1 MPNTV
6 LACCPRIFRRRRWAG
21 SSGRA
26 VRTATP
32 SSRGRD
38 AGGREEGAM
47 TRMTGGQALVEMLRR
62 HEVDTIFALPGVQND
77 ALFVAFY
84 DAGEALRVIHT
95 RHEQGA
101 AYMAFGYARASGKVG
116 AYAVVP
122 GPGLLNTTAAL
133 STAYATNAPVLC
145 ISGQVPS
152 DLIGRGFGLL
162 HEIPDQLGILQTLTK
177 WAARIHHP
185 TQTGRLVNEAFRQL
199 REGRPRPVGLEMPLD
214 VMALETEVAL
224 PAAEGVPPAEMPDPE
239 LIEKAAGLLAEAKK
253 PLLFVG
259 GGAVGAAEEV
269 LAIAEMLEAPG
280 VSYGGGKGIVSDR
293 RYLAQSA
300 FAGHELWCDAHVV
313 LAVGTRLHQPQVRWG
328 VDRDLQLIRID
339 IDPTEITRILKPA
352 LGIVAHAKT
361 ALAALHGALERRGSR
376 RQSREDELQALKAR
390 ALAKLAEHLGP
401 QCEYLQA
408 IRAELPD
415 EGIYVED
422 LTQVGYV
429 GRVAFPIY
437 HPRTYIHSGYQGTLG
452 FGFATALGAK
462 VGRPDLPVVSISGDG
477 GFMYNV
483 QELSTAVK
491 HGIDIV
497 AIVFAD
503 GAYGNVRRMQKEDY
517 GNRLIGVDL
526 HNPNFPQMTERFS
539 VAGVRTPSPDGL
551 RGELAAALKRRG
563 TTLIEVAVGEMP
575 DPWKHLVLPRV
586 RGGR

>member
-1 MPNTV
+1 M
-6 LACCPRIFRRRRWAG
+6 A
-21 SSGRA
+21 
-26 VRTATP
+26 
-32 SSRGRD
+32 
-38 AGGREEGAM
+38 
-47 TRMTGGQALVEMLRR
+47 RMTGGKALVEMLCR
-62 HEVDTIFALPGVQND
+62 HGVDTIFALPGVQND

-84 DAGEALRVIHT
+84 DAGDALRVIHT

-101 AYMAFGYARASGKVG
+101 AYMAYGYARASGKVG
-116 AYAVVP
+116 SYAVVP

-133 STAYATNAPVLC
+133 STACATNAPVLC
-145 ISGQVPS
+145 ISGQIPS

-162 HEIPDQLGILQTLTK
+162 HEIPDQLGILRTLTK
-177 WAARIHHP
+177 WAVRINHP
-185 TQTGRLVNEAFRQL
+185 TETGKLVNEAFRQL
-199 REGRPRPVGLEMPLD
+199 RDGRPRPVALEMPLD
-214 VMALETEVAL
+214 VMALATEVVL
-224 PAAEGVPPAEMPDPE
+224 PAAEAPPAPTMPDPE
-239 LIEKAAGLLAEAKK
+239 AIDRAASLLAEARK

-259 GGAVGAAEEV
+259 SGAVAAGEEV
-269 LAIAEMLEAPG
+269 LAIAERLEAPV
-280 VSYGGGKGIVSDR
+280 VSFTGGKGIVSDR
-293 RYLAQSA
+293 HYLAQSA
-300 FAGHELWCDAHVV
+300 PAGHELWREADVV
-313 LAVGTRLHQPQVRWG
+313 LAVGTRLNQPQMRWG
-328 VDRDLQLIRID
+328 IDADLKLIRID
-339 IDPTEITRILKPA
+339 IDPIEITRIQRPTLGVVADAKP
-352 LGIVAHAKT
+352 
-361 ALAALHGALERRGSR
+361 ALAALHRALEGRGLRRPSR
-376 RQSREDELQALKAR
+376 KEELEALKSLT
-390 ALAKLAEHLGP
+390 LAKLAERLGP

-437 HPRTYIHSGYQGTLG
+437 HPCTYIHSGYQGTLG

-462 VGRPDLPVVSISGDG
+462 VGRPDLPVVSVSGDG

-503 GAYGNVRRMQKEDY
+503 GAYGNVRRMQKVDY

-526 HNPNFPQMTERFS
+526 HNPQFPKMAESFGA
-539 VAGVRTPSPDGL
+539 AGVRTTTPDGL
-551 RGELAAALKRRG
+551 RRELAAALKRRG

>member
-1 MPNTV
+1 
-6 LACCPRIFRRRRWAG
+6 
-21 SSGRA
+21 
-26 VRTATP
+26 
-32 SSRGRD
+32 
-38 AGGREEGAM
+38 
-47 TRMTGGQALVEMLRR
+47 
-62 HEVDTIFALPGVQND
+62 
-77 ALFVAFY
+77 
-84 DAGEALRVIHT
+84 
-95 RHEQGA
+95 
-101 AYMAFGYARASGKVG
+101 
-116 AYAVVP
+116 
-122 GPGLLNTTAAL
+122 L

-177 WAARIHHP
+177 WAARIDHP
-185 TQTGRLVNEAFRQL
+185 TQTGKLVNEAFRQL
-199 REGRPRPVGLEMPLD
+199 RDGRPRPVGLEMPLD

-224 PAAEGVPPAEMPDPE
+224 PDAEGHPPTTAPDPE
-239 LIEKAAGLLAEAKK
+239 LVEKAARLLAEAKK
-253 PLLFVG
+253 PLLFIG

-269 LAIAEMLEAPG
+269 LAIAEMLEAPV

-293 RYLAQSA
+293 HYLAQSA
-300 FAGHELWCDAHVV
+300 FAGHELWRHADVV

-328 VDRDLQLIRID
+328 VDNDLKVIRID

-352 LGIVAHAKT
+352 LGIVADARP
-361 ALAALHGALERRGSR
+361 ALVALHRALEGRNPR
-376 RQSREDELQALKAR
+376 RQSRKDELQALKAR
-390 ALAKLAEHLGP
+390 ALAKLAETLGP
-401 QCEYLQA
+401 QCEYLRA

-483 QELSTAVK
+483 QELSTAVR
-491 HGIDIV
+491 HGIDVV

-526 HNPNFPQMTERFS
+526 HNPNFPKMAESFGA
-539 VAGVRTPSPDGL
+539 AGVRTTTPDGL
-551 RGELAAALKRRG
+551 RRELAAALKRRG

>member
-1 MPNTV
+1 M
-6 LACCPRIFRRRRWAG
+6 A
-21 SSGRA
+21 
-26 VRTATP
+26 
-32 SSRGRD
+32 
-38 AGGREEGAM
+38 
-47 TRMTGGQALVEMLRR
+47 RMTGGGALVEMLRR
-62 HEVDTIFALPGVQND
+62 HQVDTIFALPGVQND

-101 AYMAFGYARASGKVG
+101 AYMAFGYARASGKAGV
-116 AYAVVP
+116 YAVVP

-185 TQTGRLVNEAFRQL
+185 TQTGKLVNEAFRQL
-199 REGRPRPVGLEMPLD
+199 RDGRPRPVGLEMPLD

-224 PAAEGVPPAEMPDPE
+224 PEAEGYPRATAADPE
-239 LIEKAAGLLAEAKK
+239 LIEKAAALLAEAKK

-259 GGAVGAAEEV
+259 GGAVDAAEEV
-269 LAIAEMLEAPG
+269 LAIAEMLEAPV

-293 RYLAQSA
+293 HYLAQSA
-300 FAGHELWCDAHVV
+300 FAGHELWREADVV

-352 LGIVAHAKT
+352 LGIVAHAKP
-361 ALAALHGALERRGSR
+361 ALAALHEALERRNPR
-376 RQSREDELQALKAR
+376 RQSRKDELQALKAH
-390 ALAKLAEHLGP
+390 ALAKLAENLGP

-429 GRVAFPIY
+429 GRMAFPIY
-437 HPRTYIHSGYQGTLG
+437 YPRTYIHSGYQGTLG

-526 HNPNFPQMTERFS
+526 HNPNFPRMAESFGA
-539 VAGVRTPSPDGL
+539 AGVRTTTPDGL
-551 RGELAAALKRRG
+551 RRELAAALKRRG